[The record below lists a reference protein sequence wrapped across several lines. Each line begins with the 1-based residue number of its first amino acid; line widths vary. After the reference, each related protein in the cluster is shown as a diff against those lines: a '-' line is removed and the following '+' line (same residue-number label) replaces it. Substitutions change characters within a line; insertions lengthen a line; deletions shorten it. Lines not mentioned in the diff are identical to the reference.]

1 MLSKEKGTKSFY
13 SPTLWLVDSQWSV
26 EGNNCGQV
34 SPQTTLK
41 GLISISYS
49 LIEPLNAIC
58 SLFFPF
64 KISIKQLQNAVV
76 GWRAVIENVEK
87 K

>member
-58 SLFFPF
+58 SPF
-64 KISIKQLQNAVV
+64 LLLRFQLNSCKMQLL
-76 GWRAVIENVEK
+76 GGEQS
-87 K
+87 